1 MIIMLNDIYSI
12 NKQNNGVY
20 LNDNADEST
29 ITLLVNIILVLWALI
44 IINILIVLYG
54 I

>member
-20 LNDNADEST
+20 LNDNANESAA
-29 ITLLVNIILVLWALI
+29 TLLANNISVLWALI

>member
-20 LNDNADEST
+20 LNDNANEST
-29 ITLLVNIILVLWALI
+29 ITLLANNISVL
-44 IINILIVLYG
+44 
-54 I
+54 

>member
-12 NKQNNGVY
+12 NKQNNGFY

-29 ITLLVNIILVLWALI
+29 ITLLVNIILVL
-44 IINILIVLYG
+44 
-54 I
+54 

>member
-20 LNDNADEST
+20 LNDNANESAV
-29 ITLLVNIILVLWALI
+29 TLLAHNISVL
-44 IINILIVLYG
+44 
-54 I
+54 